1 VRSDHVS
8 TVDFD
13 PSTGRHF
20 YFCPEAGRVEVEDAE
35 IATLCLDPEWLV
47 DWLQAEIPIVPRRR
61 ALAVSPAEAARL
73 AGIGRTTIY
82 AAISSGELSSLKLG
96 KRRLIVVTSLR
107 AWLQA
112 HQVTP

>member
-1 VRSDHVS
+1 MSAQ
-8 TVDFD
+8 
-13 PSTGRHF
+13 
-20 YFCPEAGRVEVEDAE
+20 EAPPNSSVE
-35 IATLCLDPEWLV
+35 
-47 DWLQAEIPIVPRRR
+47 PIT
-61 ALAVSPAEAARL
+61 VSPAEAARL